1 MPILIILGIIIFI
14 FICIISLVFCIVSVR
29 RCCGTESYD
38 YLGMTAADL
47 KEISKKIEEKETIE
61 EYKKCKQIMYKAV
74 IGEEVLRAI
83 PLKYYE
89 NVQKLQDEGFYVEH
103 NSFNWIVYPLYS
115 EDYKIIASFDWSDV
129 PHKALEEFFKK
140 YTNLIIEKCPIEE
153 RILIKKRIYK

>member
-1 MPILIILGIIIFI
+1 MPILIILGIIII
-14 FICIISLVFCIVSVR
+14 ICIIFLVFHTFVR

-47 KEISKKIEEKETIE
+47 KEINKKIEEKETIE
-61 EYKKCKQIMYKAV
+61 EYKNCKRLMYEAV
-74 IGEEVLRAI
+74 TGKEVLKAI

-103 NSFNWIVYPLYS
+103 NSFNWVVYPLYS

-140 YTNLIIEKCPIEE
+140 YTNLIIEKCPIEG
-153 RILIKKRIYK
+153 RLLVKKRIYK